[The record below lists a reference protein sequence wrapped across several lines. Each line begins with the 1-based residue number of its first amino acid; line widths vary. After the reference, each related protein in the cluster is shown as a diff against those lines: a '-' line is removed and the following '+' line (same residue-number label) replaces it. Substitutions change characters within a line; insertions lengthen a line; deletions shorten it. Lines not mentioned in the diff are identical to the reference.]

1 MADKIINLDLSPI
14 RKKRIAINGDEN
26 RILELNTSDLNITT
40 RMRDAY
46 PQLVKLTEQL
56 DAYSDIK
63 TEITDEESLTNVA
76 NEWQSIDTKM
86 RELIDYMFDANVSE
100 MCVPTGSM
108 YDPINGK
115 FRFEWLIDI
124 LSDLYEKELKSEFNK
139 ITKRVEKH
147 TNKYVKK

>member
-56 DAYSDIK
+56 DAYSDTK

-147 TNKYVKK
+147 TSKYVKK